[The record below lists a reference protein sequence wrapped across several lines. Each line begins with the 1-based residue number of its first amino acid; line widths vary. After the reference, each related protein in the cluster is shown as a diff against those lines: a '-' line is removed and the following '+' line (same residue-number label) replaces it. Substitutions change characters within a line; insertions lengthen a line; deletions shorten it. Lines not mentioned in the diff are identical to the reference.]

1 MTENKIEAYDFDAE
15 LPENEPGGRELL
27 PPGEYTFHVKNYE
40 RTTTTKGKMA
50 EQAGRPVNGVKVML
64 DIDGPD
70 GQQGGSI
77 ENFYLVSNM
86 VWKIKAFFRA
96 IGFDAQDGAAFRPE
110 WNKIIGC
117 DGKAKFKQREYNG
130 KTFNEVDRYIDKP
143 AALADASDTDF

>member
-27 PPGEYTFHVKNYE
+27 PPGEYVFHVKNYE

-64 DIDGPD
+64 DIEGPD

-86 VWKIKAFFRA
+86 VWKIKAFFRS
-96 IGFDAQDGAAFRPE
+96 IGFDAQDGASFRPE

-117 DGKAKFKQREYNG
+117 DGRAKFKQRTYQD
-130 KTFNEVDRYIDKP
+130 KTYNEVDRYIDKP
-143 AALADASDTDF
+143 AALADASDADF